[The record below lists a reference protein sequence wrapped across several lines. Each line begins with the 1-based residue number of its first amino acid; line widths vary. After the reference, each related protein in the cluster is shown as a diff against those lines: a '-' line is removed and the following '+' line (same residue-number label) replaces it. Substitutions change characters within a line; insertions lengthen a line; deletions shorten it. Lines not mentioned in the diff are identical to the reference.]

1 MLLGSGIFVLPI
13 YAINFWGGTKPSLP
27 IFNMSFSNPNHL
39 YNLAHSISLKY
50 SQNNPNI
57 FTTCALLSK
66 LSGSNL
72 RAGLISDIYEETVKE
87 ITGDNPLGKFIFDN
101 NPKLSKNIRDSLQM
115 LPSFVP
121 RSINRIITAIL
132 KVYLYSKGKPPK
144 RWKAYIWDSL
154 SLEDKVTFENGYFP
168 KFELDKTSFAFQVI
182 CVLLDSLRVELI
194 RRGKEIK
201 SFYLPTPYGYIS
213 FGSENPDSF
222 PNSLI
227 VIDVGGDDIYGDVK
241 IGLDMGGNDVYLGNL
256 GFGIFDISAFID
268 ISGNDT
274 YKGDYLGSGFFGY
287 GLVWD
292 YEGNDIYKCKVFC
305 LGAGYKGGGIL
316 IDLKGNDN
324 YYAISKAQGFGWVG
338 GVGILVDADGNDV
351 YKLEDSIIVFPSPQS
366 PKHNTSLGQGM
377 GFGERRDF
385 YNGKSLGGGLGI
397 LVDIKG
403 NDRYYSHVFSQGAG
417 YWLGIGVLY
426 DGSGNDAYSGVWY
439 SQGASAHFG
448 IGALY
453 DILGDDVYFSLISTS
468 QGVGHDFSYGI
479 LADGGGRD
487 TYTCGNLCLGSGNA
501 QGVGVFWDRD
511 GNMKVN
517 LKGKGMGTE
526 NPAVDSTSFRA
537 SFPTKGFVCKGKTCP

>member
-1 MLLGSGIFVLPI
+1 MLLGSGVFVIPL
-13 YAINFWGGTKPSLP
+13 YAIDFWGGTKPSLP
-27 IFNMSFSNPNHL
+27 IFNVAFSNPNHL
-39 YNLAHSISLKY
+39 YHLAHSVALKY
-50 SQNNPNI
+50 SKETTDV

-66 LSGSNL
+66 LSGSNI
-72 RAGLISDIYEETVKE
+72 RAGLISDVYEETVKG
-87 ITGDNPLGKFIFDN
+87 ITGDNPLGKFIFES
-101 NPKLSKNIRDSLQM
+101 NPKLPQNIRDSLQM
-115 LPSFVP
+115 LPSYVP
-121 RSINRIITAIL
+121 KSINRITTAIL
-132 KVYLYSKGKPPK
+132 KVYLSIRMEPPK
-144 RWKAYIWDSL
+144 NWKAYVWDSL
-154 SLEDKVTFENGYFP
+154 SIEDKVAFEERFSS
-168 KFELDKTSFAFQVI
+168 FDIEKTSFAFQVM
-182 CVLLDSLRVELI
+182 CVLLDSLKAEVN
-194 RRGKEIK
+194 RRGKSIK

-227 VIDVGGDDIYGDVK
+227 VIDAGGDDVYNDVK
-241 IGLDMGGNDVYLGNL
+241 IGLDIGGNDVYLGDV

-268 ISGNDT
+268 LSGNDT

-287 GLVWD
+287 GLLWD
-292 YEGNDIYKCKVFC
+292 SEGNDIYRCRVFC
-305 LGAGYKGGGIL
+305 LGAGYRGGGML
-316 IDLKGNDN
+316 VDLKGKDE

-338 GVGILVDADGNDV
+338 GVGILVDVEGDDV

-385 YNGKSLGGGLGI
+385 YNGKSLGGGFGM
-397 LVDIKG
+397 LVDVSG
-403 NDRYYSHVFSQGAG
+403 DDRYYSHVFSQGSG

-426 DGSGNDAYSGVWY
+426 DGDGNDAYSGVWY

-453 DILGDDVYFSLISTS
+453 DLKGDDVYFSSISTS

-479 LADGGGRD
+479 LFDSDGRD

-517 LKGKGMGTE
+517 LNGRGMGAE